1 MDSSHYIGT
10 LAAVLT
16 TVSFLPQVYK
26 TWKSRDTSGIS
37 LSMYAIFVTGIAC
50 WFAYGIALDS
60 WPMIISNAITLLL
73 SGSILVMKIRAV
85 KRTTL

>member
-1 MDSSHYIGT
+1 MHVAHYIGT

-26 TWKSRDTSGIS
+26 TWKSGDTSGIS

-50 WFAYGIALDS
+50 WFLYGIALES
-60 WPMIISNAITLLL
+60 WPMIVSNAVTLLL
-73 SGSILVMKIRAV
+73 SGSILVMKIRAG
-85 KRTTL
+85 KG